1 MALTGTRTFVGFGF
15 GAIQSGLFLYEAFH
29 SGAFRRLAVAE
40 VVPEVVTAVQKER
53 GNFCVNIAHRDQV
66 ESAHVGPIEIYNPA
80 VESDRLDILAAIVE
94 AEEIATAVPSVA
106 FYTSDKPGSIHRL
119 LADGLCQ
126 KVEQGGPRVVVYAAE
141 NHNHA
146 AEILEA
152 AVMDLIPQDQHPAVR
167 SRVRFLNTVIGKMSQ
182 IVTDPSDIQERN
194 LTPITSNLPRA
205 FLVESFNHILISKIQ
220 FPEVFERGIQ
230 VLQEKN
236 DLLPFE
242 EAKLYGHNATHAVLG
257 YLGSLLGVQC
267 VADLKEI
274 PGILPFARVAF
285 IEESGATLIRKHTGV
300 DQLFTPDGY
309 KGFSDDLLE
318 RMINPF
324 LVDMIERVIRDTR
337 RKLGWNDRLIGT
349 MRVALEQGI
358 KPHRY
363 AFGTAAALVYLEPTI
378 LERKLP
384 VENILN
390 ELWQEDSPNQFE
402 RNQVG
407 VLIKTALEK
416 LRAWHAAGFPDLE
429 VFYNQINK

>member
-29 SGAFRRLAVAE
+29 SGAFRRLVVAE

-80 VESDRLDILAAIVE
+80 VESDRQDILAAIVE

-126 KVEQGGPRVVVYAAE
+126 KVEQDGPRVVVYAAE

-152 AVMDLIPQDQHPAVR
+152 AVMTLIPQDQQAAVR
-167 SRVRFLNTVIGKMSQ
+167 SQVRFLNTVIGKMSQ
-182 IVTDPSDIQERN
+182 IVTDPSDILERN
-194 LTPITSNLPRA
+194 LTPIAPKLPRA

-220 FPEVFERGIQ
+220 FAEIFERGIQ
-230 VLQEKN
+230 VFEEKN

-242 EAKLYGHNATHAVLG
+242 EAKLYGHNATHAILG
-257 YLGSLLGVQC
+257 YLGAMLGAQR
-267 VADLKEI
+267 VADLREI
-274 PGILPFARVAF
+274 PGILPFARAAF
-285 IEESGATLIRKHTGV
+285 IEESGATLIRKHIGV
-300 DQLFTPDGY
+300 DQLFTSDGY
-309 KGFSDDLLE
+309 KDFCDDLLE

-324 LVDMIERVIRDTR
+324 LVDITERVTRDTE
-337 RKLGWNDRLIGT
+337 RKLGWNDRLVGT

-363 AFGTAAALVYLEPTI
+363 AFGTAAALVRFEPII
-378 LERKLP
+378 LEGKIP
-384 VENILN
+384 TGNILD
-390 ELWQEDSPNQFE
+390 ELWQEDSPNQYE
-402 RNQVG
+402 RNQ
-407 VLIKTALEK
+407 LITLIETALEK
-416 LRAWHAAGFPDLE
+416 LRVWHAAGFPDLE
-429 VFYNQINK
+429 IFYNQINK